1 MGQSNLPLAN
11 AERHARAFERCGWTR
26 LARRGRGKH
35 ILLVKT
41 GKIATLSIPDHS
53 EVKRV
58 VIAKLLAAADISE
71 ETYLK
76 AFK

>member
-1 MGQSNLPLAN
+1 M
-11 AERHARAFERCGWTR
+11 
-26 LARRGRGKH
+26 
-35 ILLVKT
+35 KT